1 MDGMLIY
8 HKAYKTRGVKRNFS
22 TVSTRCF
29 VYYWL
34 YFLYLTPWKHSSVK
48 NLNYDVS
55 SKNNYGV
62 PLSMVG
68 IASTECKNKFMTTFL
83 MYENIFFD
91 GLCTFFFLGMS
102 SCCSFLSFQGL
113 SSPLSLLRFY
123 WNLSHFERRCRL
135 LIKCH

>member
-91 GLCTFFFLGMS
+91 GLCTFFFFRNV
-102 SCCSFLSFQGL
+102 FLLFILIISGPILTLVIIKVLLEFK
-113 SSPLSLLRFY
+113 PL
-123 WNLSHFERRCRL
+123 
-135 LIKCH
+135 